1 MEVEGMELAFEG
13 VSVTRG
19 SSDIRVSGSFGRGIH
34 LVSGR
39 VGSGKS
45 TIAAMAAGL
54 LSPDVGTIHRKEVST
69 AMLSFQFPESGLTGS
84 TVQEEV
90 HSFGL
95 DNADTL
101 AMAGLSG
108 RGGDDPLSLS
118 RGELKKLSLACV
130 LSRPWDLCILDGPF
144 EALDCSGKR
153 EVCRWIEQRRSSI
166 VILCTHEQHI
176 LPRIDAL
183 WEFQE
188 HTLVFRGPVPESLVR
203 WDLAP
208 ASIKTLV
215 SLGTLPVNIS
225 EDDIREAV
233 CRIQG

>member
-1 MEVEGMELAFEG
+1 MELAFEG

-19 SSDIRVSGSFGRGIH
+19 SCDIRVSGSFCQGIN

-45 TIAAMAAGL
+45 TVAAMAAGI
-54 LSPDVGTIHRKEVST
+54 LSPDGGSIHRKGIST
-69 AMLSFQFPESGLTGS
+69 SMLSFQFPESGLTGS
-84 TVQEEV
+84 TVKEEV
-90 HSFGL
+90 YSYGVH
-95 DNADTL
+95 DADTL
-101 AMAGLSG
+101 AMADLSG
-108 RGGDDPLSLS
+108 RGEDDPLSLS

-130 LSRPWDLCILDGPF
+130 LSRPWDLLVLDGPF
-144 EALDCSGKR
+144 EALDCRGKR
-153 EVCRWIEQRRSSI
+153 EVCRWIEHRRSSI

-188 HTLVFRGPVPESLVR
+188 HTLVFRGLVPEALAR

-208 ASIKTLV
+208 TSIKTLI
-215 SLGTLPVNIS
+215 SRGTLPFNVS
-225 EDDIREAV
+225 EDDIREAA

>member
-1 MEVEGMELAFEG
+1 MELVFEG
-13 VSVTRG
+13 VTITRG
-19 SSDIRVSGSFGRGIH
+19 SCDIRVSGCFGRGIH

-39 VGSGKS
+39 VGSGKT

-54 LSPDVGTIHRKEVST
+54 LSPERGSIQKKRIST
-69 AMLSFQFPESGLTGS
+69 SMLSFQFPESGLTGS
-84 TVQEEV
+84 TVQEEI

-95 DNADTL
+95 DSTDTL
-101 AMAGLSG
+101 AMAGLLG
-108 RGGDDPLSLS
+108 RGEDDPHSLS
-118 RGELKKLSLACV
+118 RGELKKLTLACV
-130 LSRPWDLCILDGPF
+130 LSRPWDLLVLDGPF

-183 WEFQE
+183 WEFQD
-188 HTLVFRGPVPESLVR
+188 HTLVSRGSVPEALGR

-208 ASIKTLV
+208 PSVKTLV
-215 SLGTLPVNIS
+215 SRGNLPVNIS
-225 EDDIREAV
+225 EDDIREAA
-233 CRIQG
+233 CRTQG